1 MGDRPKMTDAEA
13 KEVLRRMGTDLTHRD
28 RLRLHLRDDEETW
41 HAPLMEDV
49 LDEMDDLYFA
59 ARHYRE
65 RAERA
70 EQELRCIR
78 GWVESDWALDCA
90 DRPTARAVIA
100 MYAKLNG
107 DARQA
112 EQERDDYRDGAAAEA
127 HEGDRAR
134 QEAAELRAEVER
146 LTAALAHAVE
156 QIAQAAIDCQATEEI
171 AAVLQAQV
179 VGLTSRLDADH
190 A

>member
-1 MGDRPKMTDAEA
+1 MSDKMTDEQAA
-13 KEVLRRMGTDLTHRD
+13 GVLERVAWTRHEKAL
-28 RLRLHLRDDEETW
+28 
-41 HAPLMEDV
+41 V
-49 LDEMDDLYFA
+49 QA

-100 MYAKLNG
+100 MYAQLNG

-179 VGLTSRLDADH
+179 VGLTSRLDADEEQAAMEETWMH
-190 A
+190 DFEGREP

>member
-1 MGDRPKMTDAEA
+1 MSDKMNREQAEGALMDMATVPEMTRRERRLYDAA
-13 KEVLRRMGTDLTHRD
+13 H
-28 RLRLHLRDDEETW
+28 
-41 HAPLMEDV
+41 
-49 LDEMDDLYFA
+49 
-59 ARHYRE
+59 HYRE

-112 EQERDDYRDGAAAEA
+112 EQERDDYRDGAAAGA
-127 HEGDRAR
+127 H
-134 QEAAELRAEVER
+134 EVER

-156 QIAQAAIDCQATEEI
+156 QIAQAIIDRQAAEEI